1 MIRWMVNA
9 CPFAPGVAKPG
20 SMAAPFTP
28 RLTMRR
34 RLVNWKSGLL
44 VLSFVSLVLLY
55 SYSYPSL
62 NYSGTPFL
70 FEDGYFIRM
79 SLYTYVS
86 SMLGFFIKKYRR
98 GKRRGSR

>member
-1 MIRWMVNA
+1 MIKWMVNA
-9 CPFAPGVAKPG
+9 CPFAPGVAKPE
-20 SMAAPFTP
+20 SMAAPSTP

-55 SYSYPSL
+55 SHSYPSL

-70 FEDGYFIRM
+70 FEDSFFIRM

-98 GKRRGSR
+98 DKRQDSR